1 MIEEVLSAVNW
12 SWAPACCLA
21 PGTGQMPHVSGRMN
35 HLTTTA
41 TECCFGAS
49 ISLVSCILTA
59 HPSSFHAP
67 PVSSCSAVSTAIPNL
82 WISLCALWP
91 DLFMAWND
99 NIQARSSVWIGH
111 ILPNRLFGLRQAE
124 QRWQWGTWSS
134 SFRAPWLTG
143 RAACSLLI
151 ECCLQQRKLPWNRND
166 LDFFLL
172 SPFQKA
178 QIGMPIIA

>member
-67 PVSSCSAVSTAIPNL
+67 PPCLLALQYPQPFQTFGFLCVLYDQTCSWHGMTTSRQ
-82 WISLCALWP
+82 
-91 DLFMAWND
+91 DR
-99 NIQARSSVWIGH
+99 QY
-111 ILPNRLFGLRQAE
+111 GLVI
-124 QRWQWGTWSS
+124 
-134 SFRAPWLTG
+134 FFLTG
-143 RAACSLLI
+143 SL
-151 ECCLQQRKLPWNRND
+151 
-166 LDFFLL
+166 
-172 SPFQKA
+172 
-178 QIGMPIIA
+178 G